1 YRLCVRARGARGRR
15 PLQLP
20 RKYGEALPCG
30 RDACLRGSN
39 CAWAQTRGPPSEGG
53 SFVAKMRTARCVA
66 IQVVPSSSTTPSSST
81 APIAAARWRGD
92 SSDVTY
98 SVALTRTNMAQRV
111 NATMRTV
118 TKEARIIFMRL
129 DLGRHEAAWRRIA
142 QPERKLHAEDDPLVE
157 KQSWRALRDS
167 A

>member
-1 YRLCVRARGARGRR
+1 
-15 PLQLP
+15 
-20 RKYGEALPCG
+20 
-30 RDACLRGSN
+30 
-39 CAWAQTRGPPSEGG
+39 
-53 SFVAKMRTARCVA
+53 MRTARCVA
-66 IQVVPSSSTTPSSST
+66 IQVVPSSSTTPSSSS

-118 TKEARIIFMRL
+118 VTTEARIIFMRL
-129 DLGRHEAAWRRIA
+129 DLGRHEAAWGRIA

-157 KQSWRALRDS
+157 KQSWRALQDS
-167 A
+167 ALTRRIVRDKDGITGISCVIFDACCL